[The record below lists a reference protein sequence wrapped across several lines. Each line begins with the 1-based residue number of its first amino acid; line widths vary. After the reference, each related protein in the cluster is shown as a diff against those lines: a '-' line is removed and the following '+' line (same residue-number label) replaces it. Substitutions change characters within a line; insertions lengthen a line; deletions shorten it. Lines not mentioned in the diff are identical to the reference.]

1 MGEGPGLVERSGEGG
16 VDAEGEVIV
25 GLTPTKI
32 KGVDTFTQMWA
43 LVETDAD
50 VTSAIKDVRTRLGEY
65 HEKGHKNQP
74 HLADLEGEGTHVH
87 AHTRIYTTYIEVVG
101 RTYMCACT
109 LHDMYLADLV
119 GAGTLYVQL
128 LCAKLGPLVCP
139 CMCTH
144 GHMCIYVCM
153 LRAGQVHSTCSCSAP
168 RASCLP
174 TRTVC
179 PTRTAS

>member
-87 AHTRIYTTYIEVVG
+87 AHTHIYTTYIEVVG

-109 LHDMYLADLV
+109 LHDMYLADL
-119 GAGTLYVQL
+119 L
-128 LCAKLGPLVCP
+128 
-139 CMCTH
+139 
-144 GHMCIYVCM
+144 
-153 LRAGQVHSTCSCSAP
+153 GQVRSTCSCSAP